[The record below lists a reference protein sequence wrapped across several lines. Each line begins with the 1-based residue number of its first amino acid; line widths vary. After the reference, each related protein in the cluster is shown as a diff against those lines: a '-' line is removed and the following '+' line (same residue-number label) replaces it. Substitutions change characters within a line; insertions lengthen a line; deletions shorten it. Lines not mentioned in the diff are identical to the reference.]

1 MASKFLDPGSIFQ
14 IEVEE
19 AADKVK
25 KSQNVLKEFKSCFQ
39 TYKSQLP
46 SYFTGDKKPKSW
58 DFQVSKRL
66 LSPRL
71 LSSVIITKLN
81 NWISNL
87 FCQQFL
93 NTLRQFSFLH
103 NFSRKYRR
111 NPSYSSS
118 NVFIIIKYPFGNN
131 EKILDSVVK

>member
-25 KSQNVLKEFKSCFQ
+25 KCQNVLKEFKSCFQ

-58 DFQVSKRL
+58 DFQVR
-66 LSPRL
+66 
-71 LSSVIITKLN
+71 SV
-81 NWISNL
+81 S
-87 FCQQFL
+87 
-93 NTLRQFSFLH
+93 LRASL
-103 NFSRKYRR
+103 
-111 NPSYSSS
+111 
-118 NVFIIIKYPFGNN
+118 V
-131 EKILDSVVK
+131 ILRHYHETQ

>member
-58 DFQVSKRL
+58 DFQVRS
-66 LSPRL
+66 SAPPL
-71 LSSVIITKLN
+71 LSSIIISKLN
-81 NWISNL
+81 NWIS
-87 FCQQFL
+87 
-93 NTLRQFSFLH
+93 
-103 NFSRKYRR
+103 
-111 NPSYSSS
+111 
-118 NVFIIIKYPFGNN
+118 
-131 EKILDSVVK
+131 